1 MRPEQS
7 RAERVNCIKL
17 AVKTWWDH
25 PPPTKQP
32 PSSHVS
38 WFNSPLMFSLCCR
51 VSLFVAAA
59 DQPVNEVDTRFAL
72 AVVELQ
78 VIISSL
84 TD

>member
-7 RAERVNCIKL
+7 RAGQHCMKL
-17 AVKTWWDH
+17 AVETWWGH
-25 PPPTKQP
+25 PPSSR

-51 VSLFVAAA
+51 VSLFVGAA